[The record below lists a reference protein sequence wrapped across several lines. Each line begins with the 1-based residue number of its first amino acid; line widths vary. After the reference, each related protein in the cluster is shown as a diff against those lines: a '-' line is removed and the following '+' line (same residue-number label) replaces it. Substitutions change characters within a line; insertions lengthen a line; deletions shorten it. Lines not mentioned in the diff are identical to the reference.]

1 MLSIENMARQLPHPD
16 PEPARVLTSAVL
28 RAALL
33 LELNQGRVA
42 IILGTSAATVSR
54 MASGSYALD
63 ANKKEWELAA
73 LFVRLFR
80 SLDAVVGSNDAAA
93 RAWLNG
99 ENTALG
105 GKPVDV
111 IRSAEGL
118 VRAVHYLDAAR
129 GRV

>member
-1 MLSIENMARQLPHPD
+1 MPRTALKPQPQPRQ
-16 PEPARVLTSAVL
+16 VLTSAVL
-28 RAALL
+28 RAGALL
-33 LELNQGRVA
+33 GLNQARVA
-42 IILGTSAATVSR
+42 EVLGVSAATVSR
-54 MASGSYALD
+54 MANGTYALD

-80 SLDAVVGSNDAAA
+80 SLDSLVGSNDEAA

-99 ENTALG
+99 DNRGLG
-105 GKPVDV
+105 DKPARL

-129 GRV
+129 SRI

>member
-1 MLSIENMARQLPHPD
+1 MERPVSKAIAHR
-16 PEPARVLTSAVL
+16 EPQPRRVLTGAVL
-28 RAALL
+28 RAAAL
-33 LELNQGRVA
+33 LELNQARVA
-42 IILGTSAATVSR
+42 EILGLSAATISR
-54 MASGSYALD
+54 MANGSYALD

-80 SLDAVVGSNDAAA
+80 SLDSLVGSNDETA

-99 ENTALG
+99 ENRGLG
-105 GKPVDV
+105 DKPVNL

-129 GRV
+129 SRI